1 MLVLAPLID
10 GDVELLHRRAR
21 RTAIRFCGG
30 KARTLYAGVGTS
42 ETTIAVGV
50 ERWDASQGR
59 PRERN
64 TTLLDGAGRMS
75 RRLFAVPRAWDCA
88 AARRTFVARCSR
100 WPSDHPT
107 HRRVSCEIADEHLL
121 LIKSQ
126 LGDIRIFD
134 THDHLTQAHCIVA
147 RIPPSMFLVVDGSAN
162 VCGRQY

>member
-1 MLVLAPLID
+1 MRRRVVLAKATRHCSTEQAVCL
-10 GDVELLHRRAR
+10 GGFSRCLEL
-21 RTAIRFCGG
+21 G
-30 KARTLYAGVGTS
+30 
-42 ETTIAVGV
+42 
-50 ERWDASQGR
+50 
-59 PRERN
+59 
-64 TTLLDGAGRMS
+64 
-75 RRLFAVPRAWDCA
+75 A

-126 LGDIRIFD
+126 LGDIHIFD